1 MTVYRAV
8 KAGEETEIGIPVQE
22 FLPAL
27 NDGLEY
33 GNISVDVSG
42 RKMPDHITGLSYEDG
57 RLSIFTD
64 SELADGD
71 IVTGLVSI
79 ETDNYNVT
87 DAKYV
92 IETGT
97 KDIQS
102 GELTGIVDK
111 EYTGESITQD
121 VTVLLN
127 GAPLNTTYYEVTYEN
142 NKNAGTATV
151 VVYGRNG
158 YSGTL
163 RGTFT
168 ITPVDL
174 QNAEVKLE
182 KTRYEY
188 TGSDICPVPE
198 VIYNGIALV
207 KDKDYI
213 LIYSDNKE
221 AGTATV
227 TVKGTGNYTGDIS
240 VEFTIVNN
248 VPQLGKV
255 SGIKATP
262 AANTMKLEWSRL
274 ADAQGYIVYRYST
287 ASHKWER
294 LGSTKNLFYYD
305 RNLPSGTTQWY
316 VVRGY
321 VIADGKTYMGP
332 CDTANPYKTTTL
344 PGAVSFKLSSTV
356 KGQASVTWSA
366 VTGATSYAVYYKTSA
381 NGKWQRLTVTK
392 SLKYSKTGFKSGSTY
407 YFTVRAYRQY
417 GSTGYPGAYS
427 AKTVKVK

>member
-151 VVYGRNG
+151 VVY
-158 YSGTL
+158 
-163 RGTFT
+163 
-168 ITPVDL
+168 
-174 QNAEVKLE
+174 
-182 KTRYEY
+182 
-188 TGSDICPVPE
+188 
-198 VIYNGIALV
+198 
-207 KDKDYI
+207 
-213 LIYSDNKE
+213 
-221 AGTATV
+221 
-227 TVKGTGNYTGDIS
+227 
-240 VEFTIVNN
+240 
-248 VPQLGKV
+248 
-255 SGIKATP
+255 
-262 AANTMKLEWSRL
+262 
-274 ADAQGYIVYRYST
+274 
-287 ASHKWER
+287 
-294 LGSTKNLFYYD
+294 
-305 RNLPSGTTQWY
+305 
-316 VVRGY
+316 
-321 VIADGKTYMGP
+321 
-332 CDTANPYKTTTL
+332 
-344 PGAVSFKLSSTV
+344 
-356 KGQASVTWSA
+356 
-366 VTGATSYAVYYKTSA
+366 
-381 NGKWQRLTVTK
+381 
-392 SLKYSKTGFKSGSTY
+392 
-407 YFTVRAYRQY
+407 
-417 GSTGYPGAYS
+417 
-427 AKTVKVK
+427 